1 MTQLLSVTL
10 GFGIWVLVAL
20 LAWGAWAAYR
30 HRVKIQG
37 RVLVN
42 LLDGTGIEGTLI
54 RTTGKQLVLAQAKL
68 VGESTEPIPLDGTVY
83 VERSTVHFVQGY

>member
-1 MTQLLSVTL
+1 MTQFVSVAAAL
-10 GFGIWVLVAL
+10 GLWVV
-20 LAWGAWAAYR
+20 LAVLTAAAWAWWR
-30 HRVKIQG
+30 GRQKIVG

-42 LLDGTGIEGTLI
+42 LMDGTGIEGTLL
-54 RTTGKQLVLAQAKL
+54 RTTRTQLTLAQAKL

>member
-1 MTQLLSVTL
+1 MTQMLSVTL
-10 GFGIWVLVAL
+10 GLGVWVAAGLIGVAVW
-20 LAWGAWAAYR
+20 AWWQQR
-30 HRVKIQG
+30 QKIVG

-42 LLDGTGIEGTLI
+42 LLDGTGIEGVLL
-54 RTTGKQLVLAQAKL
+54 RTTRTQLTLGNAKL

>member
-1 MTQLLSVTL
+1 MSQFAS
-10 GFGIWVLVAL
+10 VAL
-20 LAWGAWAAYR
+20 ALGVWVSAGLIGVGAWAWWQQR
-30 HRVKIQG
+30 QKIVG

-42 LLDGTGIEGTLI
+42 LLDGTGIEGVLL
-54 RTTGKQLVLAQAKL
+54 RTTRTQLTLGNAKL

>member
-1 MTQLLSVTL
+1 MTQFVSVTAAL
-10 GFGIWVLVAL
+10 GVWVLVVGIGA
-20 LAWGAWAAYR
+20 AGWGWWK
-30 HRVKIQG
+30 HRQKIVG

-42 LLDGTGIEGTLI
+42 LLDGTGIEGTLL
-54 RTTGKQLVLAQAKL
+54 RTTRTQLTLAQAKL